1 MNGYYWEK
9 LHVNHC
15 WELKGQ
21 RVLQLRISA
30 QPKVGGFY
38 SLSSV
43 CIVGSDLYGE
53 GTVHVFKSVK

>member
-1 MNGYYWEK
+1 MNGFYWEK

-30 QPKVGGFY
+30 QSTVGGFY
-38 SLSSV
+38 SLFSV
-43 CIVGSDLYGE
+43 CIAGSGLYGE
-53 GTVHVFKSVK
+53 GTVHIIKSVK